1 MCHRHKNTKQIGMI
15 GDDPVK
21 NTKIRKYLAG
31 DIILQ
36 EGEYNKTLHK
46 ILSGKVALYMNYGK
60 TNEYLIEVL
69 SFPQYFG
76 EVSILIQHPCYC
88 TAVAAEDTAILH
100 LPEEN
105 FEEFIKNNPQ
115 NAILILK
122 AMAKSLDSLNLL
134 LHKIEHGAHPYTHQ
148 ETAAEPIPMLS
159 TAEFLQMPDSKTL
172 FMQSHI
178 EDELHEKIKT
188 SQLAAEKDAPCD
200 MLTADRV
207 TQDRNAMMQSIMQNL
222 AAKKASEPMVQ
233 EISEEANSSY
243 LLPEVYPDFFLPGHK
258 CYPDITHPEYKEFL
272 FHKEYTCPNCKQQFD
287 GYRISYNRLAA
298 DPKLSEKLRLDF
310 HIFYKDFE
318 AEWYD
323 VVTCPHCYFSSL
335 IDLFINPPYVRKE
348 QFDRELLQ
356 IRSSMMLDFSA
367 ERTLD
372 FVFMQHY
379 IALACSRAFSQKYL
393 QINACLWMNLCW
405 LYRSVN
411 DAEMVRLAEDKTIEA
426 YEAMY
431 RECDLS
437 VEQQQRTCL
446 TIAGIYFDREE
457 FAPAREWAFAVRM
470 FREGK
475 VIYRNLAQS
484 IIDES
489 RQLIAD
495 KKKEADEKQ
504 AAEIRRQE
512 EERIVAIRREEEERR
527 AALIREAE
535 ARKEEKLRK
544 KEEARM
550 EEAVKKESARREA
563 EARKEAEAAQKGWFM
578 QGGHALT

>member
-1 MCHRHKNTKQIGMI
+1 M
-15 GDDPVK
+15 K

-31 DIILQ
+31 DIILH

-46 ILSGKVALYMNYGK
+46 ILSGKVALYLNYGK
-60 TNEYLIEVL
+60 TNEYLIETL

-88 TAVAAEDTAILH
+88 TAIAAEDTAILH

-105 FEEFIKNNPQ
+105 FEEFIKSNPQ
-115 NAILILK
+115 NALLIMK

-134 LHKIEHGAHPYTHQ
+134 LHKIEHGTHPHTHQ
-148 ETAAEPIPMLS
+148 ETAAESIPMLS
-159 TAEFLQMPDSKTL
+159 TEEFMAMPDSRTL
-172 FMQSHI
+172 FMQTHI
-178 EDELHEKIKT
+178 EDALHEKIHPAQT
-188 SQLAAEKDAPCD
+188 TTEQDAQINTLLQHTLAAN
-200 MLTADRV
+200 RG
-207 TQDRNAMMQSIMQNL
+207 TQDRDALVQSIMQNM
-222 AAKKASEPMVQ
+222 AAEPPNAQPAAQNAPEVQSQAS
-233 EISEEANSSY
+233 

-258 CYPDITHPEYKEFL
+258 CYPNITHPEYKEFL
-272 FHKEYTCPNCKQQFD
+272 FHKEYTCPNCKEHFD
-287 GYRISYNRLAA
+287 GHRISYNRLIV
-298 DPKLSEKLRLDF
+298 DPKMSEKLRLDF
-310 HIFYKDFE
+310 HIFYKEFE

-372 FVFMQHY
+372 FVFLQHY

-411 DAEMVRLAEDKTIEA
+411 DTEMVRLAEDKTIEA

-437 VEQQQRTCL
+437 MEQQQRTCL
-446 TIAGIYFDREE
+446 TIAGIYFDRED

-470 FREGK
+470 NREGK
-475 VIYRNLAQS
+475 VIYRNLAQTV
-484 IIDES
+484 IDES

-495 KKKEADEKQ
+495 KKREADEKQ

-512 EERIVAIRREEEERR
+512 EERIAAIRREEEERR

-550 EEAVKKESARREA
+550 EEAVKREAARREA
-563 EARKEAEAAQKGWFM
+563 EARKEAEAAQKGWFP
-578 QGGHALT
+578 QGGHVLT